1 MTTKTMRAGA
11 TVSVTGQGSAEHANA
26 AGNARKSLG
35 LRDIAKLA
43 GVSHQTV
50 SRVLNDHPNT
60 SEATRAKV
68 MKVVEENNYRPS
80 RVARA
85 LATSRHQRIG
95 AVVEGVGQTGP
106 ASTLRSIES
115 AAFGRDYTVSTLSVG
130 DGLTVSDAA
139 EHLMDH
145 GVDGLIVIAPRAATV
160 RRLLERELHLPY
172 VVVNAEQPEAP
183 STVSVDQIDGA
194 RQAVSH
200 LLDAGHRVI
209 MHIAGPLDWADAR
222 ARERGWR
229 DTLVANGAPVVEPVA
244 GDWTPDSGYAAVAR
258 VLAQR
263 DCTAVF
269 AANDQMAL
277 GLIHGLYDA
286 GIRVPQDVS
295 VVGFDD
301 LPESAHYL
309 PPLTTIR
316 QDFAALGSSAVGSLL
331 DQVEHPGREVPGVRV
346 RPRLV
351 TRSSTAR
358 PRG

>member
-1 MTTKTMRAGA
+1 
-11 TVSVTGQGSAEHANA
+11 VSESDQVGA
-26 AGNARKSLG
+26 AGNARRPLG

-50 SRVLNDHPNT
+50 SRVLNDSPNT

-68 MKVVEENNYRPS
+68 LKVVEEHNYRRS

-95 AVVEGVGQTGP
+95 VVVEGVGQTGP

-115 AAFGRDYTVSTLSVG
+115 AAFARDYTVSTLSVG
-130 DGLTVSDAA
+130 DGLTVAEAS

-145 GVDGLIVIAPRAATV
+145 GVDGLIVIAPRVVTV
-160 RRLLERELHLPY
+160 HRLLDRDLALPY
-172 VVVNAEQPEAP
+172 VVVNAETPEAA
-183 STVSVDQIDGA
+183 STVSVDQFDGA
-194 RQAVSH
+194 RQAVAH
-200 LLDAGHRVI
+200 LMDAGHRVI
-209 MHIAGPLDWADAR
+209 MHVAGPLDWADAR

-229 DTLVANGAPVVEPVA
+229 DTLVAAGAPVVEPVG

-258 VLAQR
+258 VLAQK

-269 AANDQMAL
+269 VANDQMAL
-277 GLIHGLYDA
+277 GLIHGLHDA
-286 GIRVPQDVS
+286 GVRVPQDLS

-301 LPESAHYL
+301 LPEAAHFL

-331 DQVEHPGREVPGVRV
+331 DQVEHPGREIPGVRV

-351 TRSSTAR
+351 VRSSTAR
-358 PRG
+358 PRS